1 MQTQAQ
7 MQTISVPKLSY
18 SLAEVEL
25 ASGLSRASIYRAIAA
40 GMLKTVQRGRRRLV
54 PAWSLEDFLRPTDAR
69 Q

>member
-1 MQTQAQ
+1 MQTQLV
-7 MQTISVPKLSY
+7 SVPKLTY

-40 GMLKTVQRGRRRLV
+40 GELKTIQRGRRRLV
-54 PAWSLEDFLRPTDAR
+54 PARALEDFLQPSETR